1 MCVQY
6 INSCSAEA
14 TLRVGYQCP
23 QCEDEDP
30 AEAESIAWSVIS
42 GQDNDV
48 DQRMPANMSGKTLK
62 STVYGQV
69 CVHIYLHINN
79 HYS

>member
-30 AEAESIAWSVIS
+30 AEAESIA
-42 GQDNDV
+42 
-48 DQRMPANMSGKTLK
+48 
-62 STVYGQV
+62 
-69 CVHIYLHINN
+69 
-79 HYS
+79 